1 MSKNKKVESKLERKK
16 RIKKNKNKKY
26 PDMFVK
32 YAIDNLLNELLVGAP
47 FYKKMYKSRYAYN
60 KY

>member
-16 RIKKNKNKKY
+16 RIKRNKKKRY
-26 PDMFVK
+26 PDMFSK

-47 FYKKMYKSRYAYN
+47 FYKTLDKRRSRY
-60 KY
+60 